1 MTVVWTIVCF
11 VFRQKRYELWC
22 RKSDRL
28 LSALGGRIDVAEQH
42 RLGDG
47 NHARTR
53 EMIRTERC
61 GIPAGSSRYN
71 DAHRGRHKSSPHG
84 IHNRCNLC
92 TIAWVGPLD
101 QTSLTRRLKTNTRNT
116 GRVLLSRSSDCF
128 PPFQFWYLRCLFF
141 FILFFPFGNTIST
154 TLCFLSMGRGERSS
168 FPRLKLWWCASLT
181 DGPQKRSV
189 LLQVTIGNK
198 LAPCI
203 AVPLNAAGSHR
214 RITRNLDCIPPLRDN
229 FWQFSKRVR
238 FSWLNDRRGGENN
251 LEERRP
257 RE

>member
-1 MTVVWTIVCF
+1 MGW
-11 VFRQKRYELWC
+11 
-22 RKSDRL
+22 
-28 LSALGGRIDVAEQH
+28 A
-42 RLGDG
+42 
-47 NHARTR
+47 
-53 EMIRTERC
+53 
-61 GIPAGSSRYN
+61 AGSNESHAPPKNKYAEYRP
-71 DAHRGRHKSSPHG
+71 RSFVSF
-84 IHNRCNLC
+84 L
-92 TIAWVGPLD
+92 
-101 QTSLTRRLKTNTRNT
+101 RLFPSFS
-116 GRVLLSRSSDCF
+116 VLVFALSF
-128 PPFQFWYLRCLFF
+128 FFLFF
-141 FILFFPFGNTIST
+141 FILFPFGNTIST
-154 TLCFLSMGRGERSS
+154 TLCFLSMGRGEPSS

>member
-1 MTVVWTIVCF
+1 MPCGCISSVIFPSSPGRFIASAPNGICCWQRSKRERRREKERKRDKEMTVVWTIVCF

-141 FILFFPFGNTIST
+141 FILFYSFSFWKHYQHDSLFSFYGKRGALLFPETKV
-154 TLCFLSMGRGERSS
+154 M
-168 FPRLKLWWCASLT
+168 
-181 DGPQKRSV
+181 V
-189 LLQVTIGNK
+189 V
-198 LAPCI
+198 
-203 AVPLNAAGSHR
+203 
-214 RITRNLDCIPPLRDN
+214 
-229 FWQFSKRVR
+229 RVI
-238 FSWLNDRRGGENN
+238 DRRPAEAIRLTASDNWK
-251 LEERRP
+251 
-257 RE
+257 